1 MDSSSAQ
8 SPKATSSLAA
18 ALAPVLNAEAA
29 AAAGILPASHWADQ
43 PPPKEHPDDDTAST
57 IGSGWE
63 PNDKCH
69 LESMDVAYVRTHHC
83 FTVCTGGKLFLDFAD
98 DFPNAEVIGT
108 DITPIQPSWVPPNVK
123 FELEDCNQEWTWADN
138 TFDFINMRMLI
149 GVVQDWHALFRQAY
163 RTCKPGGYVESFV
176 CSCHFVSDDGTF
188 DPYEEG
194 LQRKGMEAAG
204 FVDIE
209 FKDMA
214 IPVGM
219 DLEGYLNYICHN
231 LLGWKPEETKAFWA
245 HVEKESNDP
254 NIHGYVTARVAWGQK
269 PEQEWSC
276 T

>member
-1 MDSSSAQ
+1 
-8 SPKATSSLAA
+8 
-18 ALAPVLNAEAA
+18 
-29 AAAGILPASHWADQ
+29 
-43 PPPKEHPDDDTAST
+43 
-57 IGSGWE
+57 
-63 PNDKCH
+63 
-69 LESMDVAYVRTHHC
+69 
-83 FTVCTGGKLFLDFAD
+83 
-98 DFPNAEVIGT
+98 
-108 DITPIQPSWVPPNVK
+108 
-123 FELEDCNQEWTWADN
+123 
-138 TFDFINMRMLI
+138 MRMLI
-149 GVVQDWHALFRQAY
+149 GVFQDWHALFRQAY
-163 RTCKPGGYVESFV
+163 QTCKPGGYVESFV
-176 CSCHFVSDDGTF
+176 CSCHFVSDDGSVKPGSALDQWGNIWTEGGKAFGRTF
-188 DPYEEG
+188 DPYEED

-214 IPVGM
+214 IPMSIEM